1 MRTND
6 AISGAILI
14 ILALAMIA
22 FTTTFPPFPG
32 QKYGPSLFP
41 RLLGGG
47 IIVCGALLMM
57 RGFSMRAGGQPWF
70 SRASWM
76 AEPWRLASF
85 LLTFAAMLF
94 YILASEKLG
103 FLIVSTI
110 ILSGLFLWF
119 RVRPVVALPLG
130 LAATWIIHWFF
141 VSLMRVPLPR
151 GILTNIL

>member
-14 ILALAMIA
+14 LAALAMIA
-22 FTTTFPPFPG
+22 YTTTFPPFPG

-47 IIVCGALLMM
+47 IIICGALLIM
-57 RGFSMRAGGQPWF
+57 RGLKMRAGGQRWF
-70 SRASWM
+70 STAPWM

-103 FLIVSTI
+103 FLIVASI
-110 ILSGLFLWF
+110 ILTGLFLWF
-119 RVRPVVALPLG
+119 RVRPIIAIPIG